1 MPDKRVNGGFLGI
14 IYAKLGLVSIDQ
26 RAVGHLPVPD
36 MGFIRS
42 FVVHNRI
49 FEDGRDKLGEMI
61 YSRLHDMIC
70 SLLLGVSCR
79 LTTMN

>member
-1 MPDKRVNGGFLGI
+1 MAQGAPPRWTVQMPDKRVNGGFLGI

-36 MGFIRS
+36 ICFMKS

-49 FEDGRDKLGEMI
+49 FEDGRVK
-61 YSRLHDMIC
+61 
-70 SLLLGVSCR
+70 
-79 LTTMN
+79 TW

>member
-26 RAVGHLPVPD
+26 RAVGHLLVPD
-36 MGFIRS
+36 ICFMKS

-49 FEDGRDKLGEMI
+49 FEDGRVKLGEMI
-61 YSRLHDMIC
+61 FSRLHDMIC

>member
-1 MPDKRVNGGFLGI
+1 MQTPDKRVNGGFLGI

-36 MGFIRS
+36 ICFMKS

-49 FEDGRDKLGEMI
+49 FEDGRVK
-61 YSRLHDMIC
+61 
-70 SLLLGVSCR
+70 
-79 LTTMN
+79 TW